1 MNRKIFLFLP
11 LLLWAVTMVAT
22 PKQSLVPAMIVYS
35 TDGNKQVVLLDATD
49 VTDFIVMQAGQSLSV
64 DISEDQISGVRSITF
79 AMIEAEE
86 VATAVESAAAPIVSG
101 VEKVLRDGQVIFR
114 LQMQNGAVLEYDM
127 RGNIITKMQ

>member
-114 LQMQNGAVLEYDM
+114 LQMQNGAILEYDI
-127 RGNIITKMQ
+127 RGNIITNK